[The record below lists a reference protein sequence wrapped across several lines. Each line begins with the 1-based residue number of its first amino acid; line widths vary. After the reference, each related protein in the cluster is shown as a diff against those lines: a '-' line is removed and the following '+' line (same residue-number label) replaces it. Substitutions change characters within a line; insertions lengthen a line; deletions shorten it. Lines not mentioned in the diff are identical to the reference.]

1 LKFDNPFNPPKLK
14 NENNISP
21 QKKFQRELYEQCN
34 AIFSKTDTWD
44 LSFYCKYLGVYTLL
58 RYYSVLHL
66 RNISGGSGLNN
77 NINNTLEN
85 SVKVFDGKFLP
96 SIKAT
101 HIGLLNDILNA
112 NREPIG
118 RLQALITAQKE
129 LYPKDPE
136 KDSDNVAKKIY
147 EVLRSQLKSTLSLYL
162 ADDGNY
168 NATLI
173 RNGMEFLFLDL
184 LTNLQPYR
192 EYFKNNSLVDLYT
205 FKNLE
210 KSVSKI
216 SYESD
221 EVKDGTIIAK
231 TLNNKGLNEIDYQN
245 NTNWKNEFKTVYD
258 LINNILKKYDAN
270 NNILYSSVLNI
281 SNEEYNTWS
290 GNQTTFSAIT
300 FPIALQSNS
309 TEAKIAQ
316 DEQENEIIIS
326 FTGNNLKDQ
335 KVFYYNAQ
343 NIRIYNEIASYAPTT
358 KIITFKNAIG
368 TLSSSNKNVTLVLF
382 KSGAS
387 LFSNTFPSSL
397 SFSRSS
403 RSPFKITLKKD
414 TTTIYENNFSFNDT
428 LLNTNILSFGTPDKI
443 SNALFYNNNKNDIDK
458 KSELKLLNNNIIKL
472 TKDGSWIKISKIP
485 LSFEPTQNLVY
496 SSALGY
502 GFYTPFIL
510 KTAGMKYISFD
521 VPTDSVS
528 IFQEKIDAYIVRSN
542 RFPDDNDY
550 TAIKLTLISSTNN
563 NITTLSSQFDIA
575 EADLDKYFLIN
586 PTAENKDEII
596 NTNYFL
602 IFHIKSDDTSQ
613 FNIRFTS
620 LNLSETNNANSYTFN
635 NIDDFIKKLY
645 DSTNN
650 RYDFVNYITFSK
662 SNNRLKISSEPQ
674 YIGAE
679 YNLNISNIISGLT
692 FNKETASGSNPEVFS
707 NSGKEK
713 KFYTNFI
720 SYLKKVFIVLNNYA
734 LARLMV
740 PEAFEEED
748 FFNNDVKVGI
758 GKEEMKG
765 LLSDLLEDSGL
776 SFTDFNENLNSD
788 PRAKF
793 LKETSPQQDFA
804 KELQWKSGSLG
815 SLMNQSTLNTIKS
828 TLNII
833 KSTLKRIKSLLDA
846 VRAFIE
852 ILSELLELAE
862 DLFAAVLETVIGQIE
877 KVINNISSTGIYF
890 LPLLDI
896 YERKITNETIQK
908 TLINETNSLAPKPI
922 TPEKWEKN
930 FDTSNAN
937 SLIDFEETSKI
948 LYNLDI
954 NNQKVDIAAKT
965 ENSNEIDIFIEQCFP
980 LRSTNYEE
988 FIQNIINCLTDE
1000 DDVPYAGDF
1009 EKLKKAEGVDKLKEI
1024 FGQGFNRNT
1033 WFRPGAPTWSSG
1045 TTVKIMIGALTLPAP
1060 ETIRGGSI
1068 GTVTLLLKFL
1078 KILRFITKKTN
1089 PSESDIKEKDPSVYA
1104 KIDTQYA
1111 LIKRIDAEIEKLENN
1126 SVVFDFLTP
1135 NYNEEKIIELKK
1147 EKELAISK
1155 IKKLIESIDE
1165 GKYDK
1170 IQSWINTLEKI
1181 LGIAKEKEPE
1191 KSTEQNS
1198 SSSSNEDKDYAGIA
1212 NKYIRDSFTEGFDDY
1227 TAGLNNRFGMPPN
1240 FYGVSLGSLFPVPFT
1255 YLKFLL
1261 DKLRKWNRK
1270 QDGPTLSETLEEW
1283 LEWFEKKIREIED
1296 IIFLIDQIIE
1306 LIDAILGISLTYLI
1320 IDTTNGIPDIIAQ
1333 LESASGFPNEDKNQI
1348 ILGFLA
1354 GFGFPNP
1361 DDPSL
1366 NLSEYFSSV
1375 SSEFNQDAQDL
1386 ISDLALQNESDGIG
1400 IINKILPK

>member
-58 RYYSVLHL
+58 KYYSTLHL

-77 NINNTLEN
+77 NINNVLEN

-101 HIGLLNDILNA
+101 HIGLLYDILNA

-129 LYPKDPE
+129 LYPKDSAKE
-136 KDSDNVAKKIY
+136 SDNVAKKIY
-147 EVLRSQLKSTLSLYL
+147 EVLRSQLKSALSSYL

-173 RNGMEFLFLDL
+173 RNGMEFLFIDL

-192 EYFKNNSLVDLYT
+192 DYFKNNSLVDLYT

-231 TLNNKGLNEIDYQN
+231 TLNNKGLDEIDYKSN
-245 NTNWKNEFKTVYD
+245 KNWKDEFKTVYD

-270 NNILYSSVLNI
+270 NNILYSSVSNI

-300 FPIALQSNS
+300 FSITLVESVPK
-309 TEAKIAQ
+309 EAKISQ
-316 DEQENEIIIS
+316 SEEENEIIAS
-326 FTGNNLKDQ
+326 FTDANLSAQ

-343 NIRIYNEIASYAPTT
+343 NIRIYNEINNYDVDS

-368 TLSSSNKNVTLVLF
+368 TLSTSNKIVTLVLF

-414 TTTIYENNFSFNDT
+414 ASIIYENNFSFNDT
-428 LLNTNILSFGTPDKI
+428 LLNTNILNFGTPNKI
-443 SNALFYNNNKNDIDK
+443 SNALFYNNNKNSIDK

-510 KTAGMKYISFD
+510 KTVGTKYISFD
-521 VPTDSVS
+521 VPTNSVS
-528 IFQEKIDAYIVRSN
+528 IFQQKIDAYIVRSN
-542 RFPDDNDY
+542 RFPDNNDY
-550 TAIKLTLISSTNN
+550 ATKKLTLNPSVDNN
-563 NITTLSSQFDIA
+563 GITTLSSQFNIT

-586 PTAENKDEII
+586 PTAVNSNEII
-596 NTNYFL
+596 NTSYFL
-602 IFHIKSDDTSQ
+602 IFHIKSDDIAQ
-613 FNIRFTS
+613 LNIRFTS
-620 LNLSETNNANSYTFN
+620 LNLSETNNINSYTFN

-645 DSTNN
+645 DSTSN
-650 RYDFVNYITFSK
+650 RYDFLNYITFSK
-662 SNNRLKISSEPQ
+662 SNNTLKISSEPQ

-679 YNLNISNIISGLT
+679 YNLSISDIIPGLT
-692 FNKETASGSNPEVFS
+692 FNPITASGSNPFVFS

-720 SYLKKVFIVLNNYA
+720 SYLKKVFIILNNYA

-748 FFNNDVKVGI
+748 FFNNDVKVRI

-815 SLMNQSTLNTIKS
+815 SLMNQSTLNTIKN
-828 TLNII
+828 TLNTV
-833 KSTLKRIKSLLDA
+833 KSALKRIKSLLDA
-846 VRAFIE
+846 VRTFIE

-862 DLFAAVLETVIGQIE
+862 DLFAAVLETVIGQVE
-877 KVINNISSTGIYF
+877 KVINNISSTGIYL
-890 LPLLDI
+890 LPLWQI
-896 YERKITNETIQK
+896 EGRKITNETIQK
-908 TLINETNSLAPKPI
+908 ALTSETNYLPPEPI

-930 FDTSNAN
+930 FDTSNIN

-965 ENSNEIDIFIEQCFP
+965 KNSNEIDTFIDKCFP
-980 LRSTNYEE
+980 FRSTNYEE

-1009 EKLKKAEGVDKLKEI
+1009 KKLKEAKGTNKLKEI
-1024 FGQGFNRNT
+1024 FGQGFNGNT
-1033 WFRPGAPTWSSG
+1033 WFRPGAPTWNSG

-1078 KILRFITKKTN
+1078 KILRFITKRIN
-1089 PSESDIKEKDPSVYA
+1089 PSESDIQQKDPSVYT
-1104 KIDTQYA
+1104 KIDAQYA
-1111 LIKRIDAEIEKLENN
+1111 LIKRIDAEIENLQNN
-1126 SVVFDFLTP
+1126 SGVSNFLTP
-1135 NYNEEKIIELKK
+1135 NYNEKQIIELEK

-1155 IKKLIESIDE
+1155 IKKLIEGVDE
-1165 GKYDK
+1165 SKYDK
-1170 IQSWINTLEKI
+1170 IQGLIDTLEKI
-1181 LGIAKEKEPE
+1181 LGIAKEQEPE
-1191 KSTEQNS
+1191 KTTEQNS
-1198 SSSSNEDKDYAGIA
+1198 SSSSDDSID
-1212 NKYIRDSFTEGFDDY
+1212 KYIKDGFTEGFDDY
-1227 TAGLNNRFGMPPN
+1227 TAGLNNKFGMPPN

-1261 DKLRKWNRK
+1261 GKLRKWNRK

-1283 LEWFEKKIREIED
+1283 LEWFEQKIREIED
-1296 IIFLIDQIIE
+1296 IIFLIDQIVQ

-1333 LESASGFPNEDKNQI
+1333 LESASGFPNEDKNQV

-1361 DDPSL
+1361 NDPSL

-1386 ISDLALQNESDGIG
+1386 ISDLKLQNESDGIG